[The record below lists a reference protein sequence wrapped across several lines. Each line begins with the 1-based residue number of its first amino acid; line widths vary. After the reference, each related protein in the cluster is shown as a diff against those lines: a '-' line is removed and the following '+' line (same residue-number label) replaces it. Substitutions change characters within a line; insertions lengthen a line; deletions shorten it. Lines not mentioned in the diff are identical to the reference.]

1 MAEIIKLNYDDGYK
15 NIQLGDDPNRVIRIN
30 PTDAKFLN
38 RMANFDIK
46 SEEIKEKYKDVDLNK
61 ITELQN
67 LNEEDPE
74 FDKLKDAAAVADQ
87 LDCAVKELINEIFG
101 YDICKTVFGDK
112 SCLSPVNGQPLF
124 IGFMQCIL
132 STSLKCRLRKRKRVR
147 KSLISTVNSVMLL

>member
-61 ITELQN
+61 R
-67 LNEEDPE
+67 
-74 FDKLKDAAAVADQ
+74 
-87 LDCAVKELINEIFG
+87 
-101 YDICKTVFGDK
+101 DI
-112 SCLSPVNGQPLF
+112 
-124 IGFMQCIL
+124 
-132 STSLKCRLRKRKRVR
+132 RV
-147 KSLISTVNSVMLL
+147 